1 MQWNCAI
8 PGSSVSEYR
17 IPKRYELHS
26 DMPQERLSG
35 SGFIQALGHR
45 PTIQEAVETLFLNL
59 GL

>member
-17 IPKRYELHS
+17 IPKRYGLHS
-26 DMPQERLSG
+26 DMPGAIVG
-35 SGFIQALGHR
+35 SGFIQALGQR